1 MIFKSLGRDDMHEIV
16 DLELENVAARLKER
30 ELTFE
35 FCQDAKE
42 FLIEKGY
49 DEKYGAR
56 PLRRAV
62 EQHLEDSLAEA
73 ILLGEIKPGERI
85 KVSVA
90 EEGKRLRFEQ
100 GQSVSQ

>member
-1 MIFKSLGRDDMHEIV
+1 MQSIV
-16 DLELENVAARLKER
+16 ELELRNVTDRLKER

-35 FCQDAKE
+35 FSDEAKA

-62 EQHLEDSLAEA
+62 EKYLEDALAEA
-73 ILLGEIKPGERI
+73 ILGGDIKAGETI
-85 KVSVA
+85 KVGVK
-90 EEGKRLRFEQ
+90 EDGKGLKFEQ
-100 GQSVSQ
+100 EQAVSGGAGS